1 MKIGSKSL
9 VKDSSIYL
17 FTSLA
22 VSFVNFITLPI
33 YTRYLLPQEYAIV
46 ALFLMFGQVSVG
58 LVSLGLQSASY
69 RYYFKFKDDL
79 NKYKISILRFVIF
92 NNYLLFCILNLQ
104 FIANWV
110 SESFKNEISPLSHKA
125 VFY

>member
-79 NKYKISILRFVIF
+79 NKYKTLNSSILIF
-92 NNYLLFCILNLQ
+92 LIITYLFCILNLQ

-110 SESFKNEISPLSHKA
+110 SESFLRTKFHLIS
-125 VFY
+125 